1 MIYTNYNY
9 KYILSRSINGFLQT
23 NIGRSTFC
31 LTVSSADFVT
41 ITFIYFLSRNFK
53 AVTIVPKIIMDHMYI
68 RELYLFIPICNSSK
82 SRVFGETV
90 TNTLT
95 RFHIICVTHI
105 ISTGAICLKTPNII
119 R

>member
-23 NIGRSTFC
+23 IIGRSTFC

-53 AVTIVPKIIMDHMYI
+53 AVTIVS
-68 RELYLFIPICNSSK
+68 ELSWTICTLGNFIY
-82 SRVFGETV
+82 
-90 TNTLT
+90 
-95 RFHIICVTHI
+95 
-105 ISTGAICLKTPNII
+105 
-119 R
+119 